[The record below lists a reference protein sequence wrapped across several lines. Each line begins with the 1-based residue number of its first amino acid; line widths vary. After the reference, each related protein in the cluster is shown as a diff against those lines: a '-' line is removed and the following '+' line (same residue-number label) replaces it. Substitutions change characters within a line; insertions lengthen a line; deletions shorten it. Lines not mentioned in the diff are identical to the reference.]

1 MHPPEVLA
9 AQKKN
14 LEAYNT
20 IRELMEEQHWGKTV
34 LLYDGQVIAIYND
47 AGDAYSIAC
56 EKFVPGYFSLH
67 RVGARPVDLGIHSA
81 LLGAGDL

>member
-14 LEAYNT
+14 LEAYNSVKKD
-20 IRELMEEQHWGKTV
+20 MEERHWGKTV
-34 LLYDGQVIAIYND
+34 LLHDGKVIAIYND
-47 AGDAYSIAC
+47 GGDAYSIAC
-56 EKFVPGYFSLH
+56 EKFVPGYFSLQ

-81 LLGAGDL
+81 PLAARG